1 MPMLVKMLVVT
12 GTLCVCSW
20 LILAYWQIKLYRRL
34 HKKSLVMF
42 KVMDKLSVKERYK
55 IILARDSTSQDYFRK
70 RNVSVLVLI
79 VALVI
84 LGIVMGLS
92 AWFHV

>member
-1 MPMLVKMLVVT
+1 
-12 GTLCVCSW
+12 
-20 LILAYWQIKLYRRL
+20 
-34 HKKSLVMF
+34 MF

-55 IILARDSTSQDYFRK
+55 IILARDSTSQDFFRK